1 MEGRFSV
8 DGLAAMAEGI
18 DVDVRLAQIMSEMD
32 QTSVDDLQGMFDVVN
47 SRKENDESAYGVYRK
62 MLTYKEL
69 MGNEAKGMKAD
80 IFDVLSSFSSTDVFS
95 AFRGFT
101 ANAAVSG
108 TEKSVMETD
117 NPGDRKR
124 TGEPVKGTEAAVPTG
139 LLIPDMPAGVKKR
152 RKSGRISIPT
162 RTLFDVV

>member
-1 MEGRFSV
+1 
-8 DGLAAMAEGI
+8 
-18 DVDVRLAQIMSEMD
+18 
-32 QTSVDDLQGMFDVVN
+32 
-47 SRKENDESAYGVYRK
+47 
-62 MLTYKEL
+62 MLTYREL

-117 NPGDRKR
+117 NPDDRKR
-124 TGEPVKGTEAAVPTG
+124 TKEAVKGTEAAVPTG

>member
-1 MEGRFSV
+1 M

-69 MGNEAKGMKAD
+69 MGNEAKGMKVD

-108 TEKSVMETD
+108 TEKSSDKEKTVESVVNTQ
-117 NPGDRKR
+117 
-124 TGEPVKGTEAAVPTG
+124 VAVPAD
-139 LLIPDMPAGVKKR
+139 LLIPDMSVRVKKR
-152 RKSGRISIPT
+152 KKSGKISIPT